1 MTDFASVF
9 PNEFYILVLFYMQT
23 FPLLKKHDQEYYKQ
37 AYYSPT
43 FILEWNYSVVL
54 KDTII

>member
-1 MTDFASVF
+1 
-9 PNEFYILVLFYMQT
+9 MQT